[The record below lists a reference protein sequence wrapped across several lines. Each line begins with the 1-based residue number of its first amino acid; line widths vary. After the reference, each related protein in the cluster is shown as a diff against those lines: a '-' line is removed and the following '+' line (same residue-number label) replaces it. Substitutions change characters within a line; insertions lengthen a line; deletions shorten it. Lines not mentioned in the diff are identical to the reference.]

1 MGSPT
6 TTPARSADVTQ
17 PPTYS
22 DRSARQLAD
31 LPYATSRRATSRP
44 VPCLSSCGPVQSVPG
59 CTDALVASCVFC
71 RCAPVSRDR
80 RVPSWPSI
88 APHGRTV
95 WSKRTPSAT
104 GRSHVHSC
112 YGEGGGDDCC
122 AHKEYA
128 HQADNTVAKAISA
141 ADIISNPRSGETRVQ
156 APLSLIACV
165 SSRRYGC
172 IMCSHGVGRKGIA
185 WSGGAPTW
193 ATRKTDVH
201 Q

>member
-1 MGSPT
+1 MLPHGVP
-6 TTPARSADVTQ
+6 PAGRSLACQAVAPSRAYQ
-17 PPTYS
+17 VALM
-22 DRSARQLAD
+22 RSSLRVCSVGARQSAEI
-31 LPYATSRRATSRP
+31 
-44 VPCLSSCGPVQSVPG
+44 
-59 CTDALVASCVFC
+59 VAS
-71 RCAPVSRDR
+71 RHG
-80 RVPSWPSI
+80 PSI

-104 GRSHVHSC
+104 GRSRVHSC
-112 YGEGGGDDCC
+112 YGEGGGDHCC

-172 IMCSHGVGRKGIA
+172 IMCSHGVGSKGIA